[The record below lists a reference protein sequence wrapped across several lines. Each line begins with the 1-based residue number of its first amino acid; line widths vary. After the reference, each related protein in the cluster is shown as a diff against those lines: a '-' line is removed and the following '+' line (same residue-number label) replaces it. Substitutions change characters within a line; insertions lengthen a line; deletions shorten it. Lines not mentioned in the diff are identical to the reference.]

1 MKTHWGAALGVICG
15 AAVCAEQVR
24 AAGTRFVMEGSYLE
38 SEVWSTSIL
47 ASAGTPIRARLRA
60 ELVGNET
67 VTGLAGFNTQF
78 TISNWGAGEV
88 LGAWGTPPTNI
99 ATGAGGLAPF
109 PWSPDNGRLFPF
121 AASATAALPQASF
134 ANGVLSITGSV
145 SNRIPIGQG
154 PSSLAGTN
162 YNDSLSPQVF
172 QLTFTPSFQTAT
184 SYVVT
189 PFNIFNTTANNAKWY
204 TGTGSTTINA
214 PGTEIVPL
222 VVSLPA
228 PGGVGVIALA
238 GAWAVR
244 RRR

>member
-1 MKTHWGAALGVICG
+1 MV
-15 AAVCAEQVR
+15 
-24 AAGTRFVMEGSYLE
+24 
-38 SEVWSTSIL
+38 
-47 ASAGTPIRARLRA
+47 ASPGTPIRARLRA
-60 ELVGNET
+60 EFVGNET

-78 TISNWGAGEV
+78 TISNWGPNEV
-88 LGAWGTPPTNI
+88 LGEWSPFWAVV
-99 ATGAGGLAPF
+99 TGAPGVGAGPF
-109 PWSPDNGRLFPF
+109 NTENGRITPF
-121 AASATAALPQASF
+121 AASATSAVPQVSV
-134 ANGVLSITGSV
+134 ANGMLSITGTV